1 MSKEQNLEDK
11 DNALHI
17 GGVIHRFNPEYTWE
31 YNLLQQVRQETED
44 TKDDVCFYVKNWLK
58 EIAEEE
64 GYTLTKNKLNQK
76 L

>member
-31 YNLLQQVRQETED
+31 YNLLQQVR
-44 TKDDVCFYVKNWLK
+44 
-58 EIAEEE
+58 
-64 GYTLTKNKLNQK
+64 
-76 L
+76 